1 MEQCY
6 LSGFRSIAQ
15 RRGFKWS
22 INAVKTQIWTAVCT
36 YMILIIIHK
45 TYDFSVNLRTMMQV
59 LSVSLLERMTF
70 KELFLNPKLTEP
82 IESDPNQLGLF
93 YF

>member
-1 MEQCY
+1 MGGSVWGDILRQ
-6 LSGFRSIAQ
+6 
-15 RRGFKWS
+15 S

-45 TYDFSVNLRTMMQV
+45 TNDFNVNLRTMMQV

-70 KELFLNPKLTEP
+70 KEVFVNPELTEQ
-82 IESDPNQLGLF
+82 IESNPNQLGLF
-93 YF
+93 DF